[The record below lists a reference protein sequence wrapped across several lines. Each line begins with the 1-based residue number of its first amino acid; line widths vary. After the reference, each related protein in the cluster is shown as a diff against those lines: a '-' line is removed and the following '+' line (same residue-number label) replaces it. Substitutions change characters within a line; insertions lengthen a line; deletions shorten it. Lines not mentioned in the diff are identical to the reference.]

1 MQGLHLTADLYQ
13 CSCDS
18 ALMICADT
26 IAQLCRS
33 QTDASGLTLVEDKWV
48 KFPEWQGQPGGVT
61 GAVLLAESHLAIH
74 TWPETGNV
82 TIDVYVCNFSGDNS
96 AKAQALMDGVVAAY
110 APQEAVRQ
118 QLWRGDIATNGVGQ
132 YPWVMEQ
139 LTENAAFGFRAHNV
153 QRQHTPFQTLEML
166 DTPSFGRVMR
176 LDDHFM
182 TSEGEE
188 FFYHE
193 CMAHPAAMAHPDP
206 QQVLV
211 IGGGDGGLAEELLKH
226 NTVQRLVLA
235 ELDEAVIEVSKAQ
248 LQRVHNGVWD
258 DPRLQ
263 LQIGDGMAYV
273 DSTTDRFDLILLDLT
288 DPHTPAGSLYSPEAL
303 QRMRRVLN
311 PGGALVLHLGSPV
324 FHAEQVRALSQTLK
338 ATFAQVACYGTYVP
352 LYGAYWGMAVCSD
365 SLQPTAVSA
374 AQIEERLATRG
385 VTDLQYYNADI
396 HGALFALPNYYRKL
410 VLA

>member
-139 LTENAAFGFRAHNV
+139 LTENAAFVFRAHNV
-153 QRQHTPFQTLEML
+153 QRQNTPFQTLEML

-303 QRMRRVLN
+303 ERMRRVLN

-324 FHAEQVRALSQTLK
+324 FHAEQVRSLSQTLK

-365 SLQPTAVSA
+365 RLQPTAVSA
-374 AQIEERLATRG
+374 AQIEERLAARG